1 MCLGLAMTLVLVITA
16 VAVVIG
22 LVRRGSLDELART
35 EFHWV
40 PVLVAALVVQ
50 VVADIWDPAWLGE
63 SGALAVLIGTNVAV
77 AAFLI
82 RNWKLP
88 GMPAAGAGMV
98 LNVTVISANGAMPV
112 SQQAAE
118 LIGLEGPPRDL
129 GLKHELLGPDTLL
142 PWFADVIPIPIL
154 NRLISPGD
162 VLIAFGIGWLV
173 YRRMMDG
180 RAEDLGGR
188 QLPVDGVE

>member
-1 MCLGLAMTLVLVITA
+1 MTLVLVVTA
-16 VAVVIG
+16 LAVVIG
-22 LVRRGSLDELART
+22 LLRRGSLDELART

-40 PVLVAALVVQ
+40 PVLVAALLVQ
-50 VVADIWDPAWLGE
+50 VAADIWDPPWLGE
-63 SGALAVLIGTNVAV
+63 SGALAVLIGTNIAV

-82 RNWKLP
+82 RNWELP

-112 SQQAAE
+112 SRRAAE
-118 LIGLEGPPRDL
+118 LAGFEGPMADP

-142 PWFADVIPIPIL
+142 PWLADVIPIPVL

-173 YRRMMDG
+173 YRRMMEG
-180 RAEDLGGR
+180 RRLERPRSAASG
-188 QLPVDGVE
+188 

>member
-1 MCLGLAMTLVLVITA
+1 MGLGMTLVLVVA
-16 VAVVIG
+16 ALAVVIG

-35 EFHWV
+35 EFRWV
-40 PVLVAALVVQ
+40 PVLVIALVIQ
-50 VVADIWDPAWLGE
+50 VGADIWDPQWLGE
-63 SGALAVLIGTNVAV
+63 SGGLAVLIGTNAAV
-77 AAFLI
+77 GVFLI

-88 GMPAAGAGMV
+88 GMSLAGAGMV
-98 LNVTVISANGAMPV
+98 LNVMVISANGAMPV
-112 SQQAAE
+112 SQRAAE

-142 PWFADVIPIPIL
+142 PWLADVIPLPVL

-162 VLIAFGIGWLV
+162 VLIALGIGWLV
-173 YRRMMDG
+173 YRRMMEG
-180 RAEDLGGR
+180 RRVEDLGGR